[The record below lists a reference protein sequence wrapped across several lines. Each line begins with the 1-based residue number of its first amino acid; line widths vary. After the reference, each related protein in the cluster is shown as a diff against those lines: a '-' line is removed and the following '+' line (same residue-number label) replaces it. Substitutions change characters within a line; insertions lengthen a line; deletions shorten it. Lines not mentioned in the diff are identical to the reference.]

1 MEGGT
6 RKRKLQNCVMNF
18 LKLYLKERKQ
28 KTTNTSED
36 VGKVKT
42 DFLLVGVKTHI
53 ATIKISL
60 ETPLKS

>member
-1 MEGGT
+1 
-6 RKRKLQNCVMNF
+6 MNF

-42 DFLLVGVKTHI
+42 DFLLMGVKTHI
-53 ATIKISL
+53 ATIKISM